1 MEKTKDYQI
10 IQSRLHSWMKAT
22 FRTSKSND
30 TLTCTRCYCR
40 CIKHQADKDVSNIKQ
55 RISLLLVCAICCSRW
70 LPACAD
76 DLILHSLL
84 LYLPFEPIRRTGCLR
99 LEPLLLALPVA
110 CAASSGSALCSALHC
125 WGCCAKT
132 EGEGRAPHQDYL
144 NLRKNRKSTK
154 EKKNSATPNTARGDH
169 INYKNRNWINRPEGK
184 RRRRPPFPSICST
197 RSQRSIGKILTLGER
212 WKKEKQNENRG
223 GQKGRRELVVG
234 YGWLPSSLS
243 ILSPLTL

>member
-99 LEPLLLALPVA
+99 LEPLPLALPVA
-110 CAASSGSALCSALHC
+110 CAAIAQALPCVQRCTDEAAVPKQRGKEEHPTRTT
-125 WGCCAKT
+125 WTCART
-132 EGEGRAPHQDYL
+132 ENRPRKGKQRHTKHNTRRSQKLQESKL
-144 NLRKNRKSTK
+144 NQLPRGQEEEKASFPIDLQYQVSKIHRKNPNPRWRRMK
-154 EKKNSATPNTARGDH
+154 EKKQEPPEGRRGD
-169 INYKNRNWINRPEGK
+169 GD
-184 RRRRPPFPSICST
+184 
-197 RSQRSIGKILTLGER
+197 
-212 WKKEKQNENRG
+212 
-223 GQKGRRELVVG
+223 
-234 YGWLPSSLS
+234 
-243 ILSPLTL
+243 

>member
-154 EKKNSATPNTARGDH
+154 ERKTTPLQTQH
-169 INYKNRNWINRPEGK
+169 E
-184 RRRRPPFPSICST
+184 
-197 RSQRSIGKILTLGER
+197 
-212 WKKEKQNENRG
+212 
-223 GQKGRRELVVG
+223 
-234 YGWLPSSLS
+234 
-243 ILSPLTL
+243 

>member
-110 CAASSGSALCSALHC
+110 CAAIAQALPCVQRCTAEAAALKQRAKEEHPTRTTST
-125 WGCCAKT
+125 CARTENRPRKRKT
-132 EGEGRAPHQDYL
+132 APHQTQHEEITEIT
-144 NLRKNRKSTK
+144 RIEIEST
-154 EKKNSATPNTARGDH
+154 AQRARGGEGLLSHRFAVPGLKD
-169 INYKNRNWINRPEGK
+169 PE
-184 RRRRPPFPSICST
+184 
-197 RSQRSIGKILTLGER
+197 
-212 WKKEKQNENRG
+212 
-223 GQKGRRELVVG
+223 
-234 YGWLPSSLS
+234 
-243 ILSPLTL
+243 

>member
-10 IQSRLHSWMKAT
+10 IQSRLHSCMKAT

-30 TLTCTRCYCR
+30 TLTYTRCYCR

-125 WGCCAKT
+125 WGCCTKT

-154 EKKNSATPNTARGDH
+154 ERKTAPH
-169 INYKNRNWINRPEGK
+169 QTQHE
-184 RRRRPPFPSICST
+184 
-197 RSQRSIGKILTLGER
+197 
-212 WKKEKQNENRG
+212 
-223 GQKGRRELVVG
+223 
-234 YGWLPSSLS
+234 
-243 ILSPLTL
+243 